1 MIRSRT
7 TKDED
12 FSEENLIGK
21 HIVDPNGDII
31 AKCVGVFEDDKK
43 KLKLRISVKTE
54 IDSDFIVEETIPVN
68 MIKQIGEVIL
78 LKKSFEIKQIPA
90 EELISVEIIDE
101 IEIKEEDKPEG
112 SNEVESLRQPEE
124 TKNEQ
129 VESETSE
136 NTIEN
141 EEKAQKKKS
150 SKKKLNFDEEFNK
163 ILLVTKQEEKD
174 LLINNFVT
182 EYFDEISTK
191 KTILRKIFQSSV
203 TTDNNKRMIAAE
215 LLEEI
220 TEKSTKVVLPFFI
233 DGLRATYNEP
243 SKQIEQKLINS
254 FSKIASIQK
263 DEFKANNYAIFFDDL
278 IVKRKYCK
286 NISLNRIHNIYL
298 KIFINNFHSQEY
310 LVKIYLNEII
320 SNTENAKEYA
330 ELLKDYNALIIA
342 YTIIQHFTYEIWQ
355 KKIMKSKYI
364 QNSYEAPFIE
374 SINNILE
381 IFNAGNLKQLN
392 EIFDLKLGV
401 YFSNRIIAKIIK
413 NSIRDAISNVSIL
426 PLEIL
431 SSFYSD
437 DENRIVKIIFDLIN
451 QQEIDVQVVFIEN
464 KTYITSK

>member
-31 AKCVGVFEDDKK
+31 GKCVGVFEDDKK
-43 KLKLRISVKTE
+43 KLKLKISVKTE
-54 IDSDFIVEETIPVN
+54 IDSNFIVEETIPVN

-90 EELISVEIIDE
+90 EDLISIEIIE
-101 IEIKEEDKPEG
+101 ETESEKEAKEEEMSKEKV
-112 SNEVESLRQPEE
+112 NEKKEDNRELEATKIKIPDEE
-124 TKNEQ
+124 K
-129 VESETSE
+129 
-136 NTIEN
+136 
-141 EEKAQKKKS
+141 KAQKKKNI
-150 SKKKLNFDEEFNK
+150 KKKLNFDVELGK
-163 ILLVTKQEEKD
+163 ILQVTKQEEKD
-174 LLINNFVT
+174 LLINNFIS
-182 EYFDEISTK
+182 EFYEEISTK
-191 KTILRKIFQSSV
+191 KTFLKKIFQSSM
-203 TTDNNKRMIAAE
+203 TTDNNTRMIAAE

-220 TEKSTKVVLPFFI
+220 TEKSTKIILPFFI
-233 DGLRATYNEP
+233 DGLKATYNEP

-263 DEFKANNYAIFFDDL
+263 DEFKANSYSIFFDDL
-278 IVKRKYCK
+278 LVKRKYCK
-286 NISLNRIHNIYL
+286 NISLNRIHNINL

-310 LVKIYLNEII
+310 LVKIYLNEILKD
-320 SNTENAKEYA
+320 SENAKEYA

-342 YTIIQHFTYEIWQ
+342 YTIIQHYNPETWQ
-355 KKIMKSKYI
+355 KKILKSKYI
-364 QNSYEAPFIE
+364 QNTYDTAFLE

-381 IFNAGNLKQLN
+381 IFSTGNLKQLN

-401 YFSNRIIAKIIK
+401 YFSNRIIAKLIK
-413 NSIRDAISNVSIL
+413 NSIRDALSNVSIL